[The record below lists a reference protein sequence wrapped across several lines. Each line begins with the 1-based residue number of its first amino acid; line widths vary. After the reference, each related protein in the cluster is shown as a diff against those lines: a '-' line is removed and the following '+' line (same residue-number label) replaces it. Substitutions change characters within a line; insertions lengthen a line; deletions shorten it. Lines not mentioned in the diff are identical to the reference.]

1 LIKIYNFIN
10 HMKIAKNES
19 KNLESEYLMNL
30 MASHS
35 SSLPYLS
42 EAMKEK

>member
-1 LIKIYNFIN
+1 MKLTKI
-10 HMKIAKNES
+10 ES
-19 KNLESEYLMNL
+19 KNLESEYLRNL

>member
-1 LIKIYNFIN
+1 
-10 HMKIAKNES
+10 MKSTKADS